1 MATCVR
7 VLPTGTVIATAGTTS
22 VKSKVPLIT
31 DDPTCASGLVLMS
44 QNDLKLQ
51 VSPEPVSPE
60 RVQDMYDVFALLMVA
75 FAAVWGLKQIA
86 RIFSGDMERD

>member
-7 VLPTGTVIATAGTTS
+7 VLPVGTAMAVAGSTS
-22 VKSKVPLIT
+22 AKSKVPLIT
-31 DDPTCASGLVLMS
+31 EDPTCASGLVLMS

-51 VSPEPVSPE
+51 VSPEPVSPD
-60 RVQDMYDVFALLMVA
+60 RVQDMYDVFLLLMVA

>member
-1 MATCVR
+1 MATCVS
-7 VLPTGTVIATAGTTS
+7 VLPSGTVIATAGTTT

-31 DDPTCASGLVLMS
+31 EDPTCASGLVLMS

-51 VSPEPVSPE
+51 VSPEPVSPD
-60 RVQDMYDVFALLMVA
+60 RVQDMYDVFLLLMVA
-75 FAAVWGLKQIA
+75 FAAVWGLKQIS

>member
-1 MATCVR
+1 MATCVS
-7 VLPTGTVIATAGTTS
+7 VLPTGSTIVTVGTTTGRS
-22 VKSKVPLIT
+22 RMPLIT
-31 DDPTCASGLVLMS
+31 EDPTCASGLVLMS
-44 QNDLKLQ
+44 QSDLKLQ

-60 RVQDMYDVFALLMVA
+60 RVQDMYDVFLLLLVA

>member
-1 MATCVR
+1 MATCVS
-7 VLPTGTVIATAGTTS
+7 VLPSGTVIATAGTTTA
-22 VKSKVPLIT
+22 KSNVPLIT
-31 DDPTCASGLVLMS
+31 EDPTCSSGLVLMS

-51 VSPEPVSPE
+51 VSPEPVSPD
-60 RVQDMYDVFALLMVA
+60 RVQDMYDVFLLLMVA